1 MEPNET
7 PEGDAE
13 KTSDRTE
20 EVRLSAVREEL
31 AVGVRKVETG
41 AVRVRKLV
49 HEEVQPVSIRL
60 HSEGVEVTRV
70 PINRPVEV
78 RDEPRREGDT
88 LIIPVYE
95 YVPVM
100 RMQLTLKEEVHV
112 KTIEAQEDVVH
123 QVLMNSE
130 EIVVERREGPDGE
143 WKRDFESGNS

>member
-1 MEPNET
+1 MGTNET
-7 PEGDAE
+7 PRSDAKE
-13 KTSDRTE
+13 ATGSTE

-60 HSEGVEVTRV
+60 HTERVGVKRV
-70 PINRPVEV
+70 PINRPVEE
-78 RDEPRREGDT
+78 RSEPRREGDT

-95 YVPVM
+95 YVPVIQ
-100 RMQLTLKEEVHV
+100 MQLTLKEEVHV
-112 KTIEAQEDVVH
+112 TTTQAQEDVIH

-143 WKRDFESGNS
+143 WRRDPGTE

>member
-1 MEPNET
+1 MEPNEST
-7 PEGDAE
+7 AADG
-13 KTSDRTE
+13 TSPSGSTD

-49 HEEVQPVSIRL
+49 HEEMQPVSIRL
-60 HSEGVEVTRV
+60 HSERVEVTRV
-70 PINRPVEV
+70 PVNRAVEV
-78 RDEPRREGDT
+78 RSEPRHEGDT

-95 YVPVM
+95 YVPVIQ
-100 RMQLTLKEEVHV
+100 MQLTLKEEVHI
-112 KTIEAQEDVVH
+112 TTTQAQEDVIH

-143 WKRDFESGNS
+143 WKRDPGSG